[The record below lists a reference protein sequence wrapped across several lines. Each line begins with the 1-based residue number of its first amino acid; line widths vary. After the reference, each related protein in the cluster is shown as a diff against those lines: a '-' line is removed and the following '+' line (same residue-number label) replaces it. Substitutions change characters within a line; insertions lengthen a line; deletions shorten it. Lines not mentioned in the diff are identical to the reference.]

1 LAGDGSHSTD
11 NHQEEGRATV
21 QAELSRQED
30 YLSKNSQGKTE
41 YSNTQQ
47 GLPVHGILSHIARL
61 MMAFRVLGKVFS

>member
-1 LAGDGSHSTD
+1 MAY
-11 NHQEEGRATV
+11 
-21 QAELSRQED
+21 AEQGRQED
-30 YLSKNSQGKTE
+30 YLSKNSQGKTV